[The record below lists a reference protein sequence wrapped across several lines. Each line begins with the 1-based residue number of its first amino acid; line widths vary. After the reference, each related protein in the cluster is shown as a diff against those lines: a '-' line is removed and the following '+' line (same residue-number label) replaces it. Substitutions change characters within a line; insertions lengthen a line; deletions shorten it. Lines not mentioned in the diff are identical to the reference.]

1 MKTIGMIGGMSWESS
16 QIYYQRANQLIKEKL
31 GGLHSA
37 KVILLSVDFAEI
49 AALQSTGQWDT
60 AGEIMAHAAYSLQ
73 LAGAD
78 LIILCTNTMH
88 KLTAEIEEKID
99 IPFLHIADATADAIK
114 KAGIKKVALLGTK
127 FTMEQDFYRGR
138 LSSLHQLEV
147 ITPNEAGR
155 NRVHEIIYQELCQ
168 GIINESSRQEYIAII
183 QQLIKLGAEGVI
195 LGCTEIA
202 MLIQQQNVEIPIFD
216 TTELH
221 IRYAI
226 QAACTEDVTLFWNK
240 NEYKTKYT

>member
-49 AALQSTGQWDT
+49 AALQSTGQWDK
-60 AGEIMAHAAYSLQ
+60 AEKIMAQAAYSLQ

-88 KLTAEIEEKID
+88 KLAAEIEAKIQ
-99 IPFLHIADATADAIK
+99 IPFLHIADATAAAIK
-114 KAGIKKVALLGTK
+114 TASLKKIALLGTK

-155 NRVHEIIYQELCQ
+155 NRVHDIIYQELCH
-168 GIINESSRQEYIAII
+168 GLVKESSKQEYIAII
-183 QQLIKLGAEGVI
+183 NQLIEQGAEGVI
-195 LGCTEIA
+195 MGCTEIT
-202 MLIQQQNVEIPIFD
+202 MLIQQQNVDIPIFD

-226 QAACTEDVTLFWNK
+226 HAACA
-240 NEYKTKYT
+240 

>member
-16 QIYYQRANQLIKEKL
+16 QIYYQRANQLVKEKL

-49 AALQSTGQWDT
+49 AELQSSGQWEK
-60 AGEIMAHAAYSLQ
+60 AGEIMAQAAYSLQ

-88 KLTAEIEEKID
+88 KLSAEIEAKIQ
-99 IPFLHIADATADAIK
+99 IPFLHIADATATAIK
-114 KAGIKKVALLGTK
+114 TAGLKKIALLGTK

-138 LSSLHQLEV
+138 LVDQHQLEV
-147 ITPNEAGR
+147 LTPDEADR
-155 NRVHEIIYQELCQ
+155 NKVHEIIYQELCR
-168 GIINESSRQEYIAII
+168 GIIKDTSREEYIAII
-183 QQLIKLGAEGVI
+183 NQLIERGAEGVI
-195 LGCTEIA
+195 LGCTEIT
-202 MLIQQQNVEIPIFD
+202 MLIQQQNVTIPIFD

-221 IRYAI
+221 VRYAVNT
-226 QAACTEDVTLFWNK
+226 ACAE
-240 NEYKTKYT
+240 

>member
-16 QIYYQRANQLIKEKL
+16 QIYYQRANQLVKEKL

-49 AALQSTGQWDT
+49 AELQSSGQWEK
-60 AGEIMAHAAYSLQ
+60 AGEIMAQAAYSLQ

-88 KLTAEIEEKID
+88 KLSAEIEAKIQ
-99 IPFLHIADATADAIK
+99 IPFLHIADATATAIK
-114 KAGIKKVALLGTK
+114 TAGLKKIALLGTK

-138 LSSLHQLEV
+138 LVDQHQLEV
-147 ITPNEAGR
+147 LTPDEADR
-155 NRVHEIIYQELCQ
+155 NKVHEIIYQELCR
-168 GIINESSRQEYIAII
+168 GIIKDTSREEYIAII
-183 QQLIKLGAEGVI
+183 NQLIERGAEGVI
-195 LGCTEIA
+195 LGCTEIT
-202 MLIQQQNVEIPIFD
+202 MLIQQQNVDIPIFD

-221 IRYAI
+221 VRYAVNT
-226 QAACTEDVTLFWNK
+226 ACAE
-240 NEYKTKYT
+240 

>member
-37 KVILLSVDFAEI
+37 KAILLSVDFAEI
-49 AALQSTGQWDT
+49 AALQSTGQWDK
-60 AGEIMAHAAYSLQ
+60 AGEIMAQSAYSLQ

-88 KLTAEIEEKID
+88 KLAAEIEAKIQ
-99 IPFLHIADATADAIK
+99 IPFLHIADATAAEIK

-127 FTMEQDFYRGR
+127 FTMEHDFYRGR
-138 LSSLHQLEV
+138 LTSQHQLEV
-147 ITPNEAGR
+147 ITPREAVR

-168 GIINESSRQEYIAII
+168 GIIKESSRQEYMTII
-183 QQLIKLGAEGVI
+183 NQLTEQGAEGII
-195 LGCTEIA
+195 LGCTEIT
-202 MLIQQQNVEIPIFD
+202 MLIKQQDMDIPLFD

-221 IRYAI
+221 IRFAI
-226 QAACTEDVTLFWNK
+226 DAACTDIPPKF
-240 NEYKTKYT
+240 

>member
-49 AALQSTGQWDT
+49 AALQSTGQWDK
-60 AGEIMAHAAYSLQ
+60 AGEIMAQAAYSLQ

-88 KLTAEIEEKID
+88 KLAAEIEAKIQ
-99 IPFLHIADATADAIK
+99 IPFLHIADATAAAIK
-114 KAGIKKVALLGTK
+114 TAGIKKIALLGTK
-127 FTMEQDFYRGR
+127 FTMEQDFYCGR
-138 LSSLHQLEV
+138 LSKLHQLEV
-147 ITPNEAGR
+147 ITPEEAGR
-155 NRVHEIIYQELCQ
+155 NRVHDIIYQELCQ
-168 GIINESSRQEYIAII
+168 GIVKESSRQEYIAII
-183 QQLIKLGAEGVI
+183 NQLIEQGAEGVI
-195 LGCTEIA
+195 LGCTEIT
-202 MLIQQQNVEIPIFD
+202 MLIKQQDVDIPIFD

-221 IRYAI
+221 IRHAI
-226 QAACTEDVTLFWNK
+226 HTACA
-240 NEYKTKYT
+240 

>member
-49 AALQSTGQWDT
+49 AALQSTGQWDK
-60 AGEIMAHAAYSLQ
+60 AEKIMAQAAYSLQ

-88 KLTAEIEEKID
+88 KLAAEIEAKIQ
-99 IPFLHIADATADAIK
+99 IPFLHIADATAAAIK
-114 KAGIKKVALLGTK
+114 TAGLKKIALLGTK

-155 NRVHEIIYQELCQ
+155 NRVHDIIYQELCH
-168 GIINESSRQEYIAII
+168 GLVKESSKQEYIAII
-183 QQLIKLGAEGVI
+183 NQLIEQGAEGVI
-195 LGCTEIA
+195 MGCTEIT
-202 MLIQQQNVEIPIFD
+202 MLIQQQNVDIPIFD

-226 QAACTEDVTLFWNK
+226 HAACA
-240 NEYKTKYT
+240 

>member
-16 QIYYQRANQLIKEKL
+16 QIYYQRANQLVKEKL

-49 AALQSTGQWDT
+49 ADLQSSGQWEK
-60 AGEIMAHAAYSLQ
+60 AGEIMAQAAYSLQ

-88 KLTAEIEEKID
+88 KLSAEIEAKIQ
-99 IPFLHIADATADAIK
+99 IPFLHIADATATAIK
-114 KAGIKKVALLGTK
+114 TAGLKKIALLGTK

-138 LSSLHQLEV
+138 LVDQHQLEV
-147 ITPNEAGR
+147 LTPDEADR
-155 NRVHEIIYQELCQ
+155 NKVHEIIYQELCR
-168 GIINESSRQEYIAII
+168 GIIKDTSREEYIAII
-183 QQLIKLGAEGVI
+183 NQLIERGAEGVI
-195 LGCTEIA
+195 LGCTEIT
-202 MLIQQQNVEIPIFD
+202 MLIQQQNVTIPIFD

-221 IRYAI
+221 VRYAVNT
-226 QAACTEDVTLFWNK
+226 ACAE
-240 NEYKTKYT
+240 

>member
-49 AALQSTGQWDT
+49 ASLQSAGQWDK
-60 AGEIMAHAAYSLQ
+60 AGEIMAQAAYSLQ
-73 LAGAD
+73 LADAD

-88 KLTAEIEEKID
+88 KLAAAIEAKIQ
-99 IPFLHIADATADAIK
+99 IPFLHIADATAAAIK
-114 KAGIKKVALLGTK
+114 TAGLKKIALLGTK

-138 LSSLHQLEV
+138 LSRLHQLEV

-155 NRVHEIIYQELCQ
+155 NRVHDIIYQELCH
-168 GIINESSRQEYIAII
+168 GLVKESSKQEYIAII
-183 QQLIKLGAEGVI
+183 NQLIEQGAEGVI
-195 LGCTEIA
+195 LGCTEIT
-202 MLIQQQNVEIPIFD
+202 MLIKQQDVDIPIFD

-226 QAACTEDVTLFWNK
+226 HTACA
-240 NEYKTKYT
+240 

>member
-49 AALQSTGQWDT
+49 ADLQSTGQWET

-88 KLTAEIEEKID
+88 KLTAEIEAKIQ

-114 KAGIKKVALLGTK
+114 TAGIKKVALLGTK

-138 LSSLHQLEV
+138 LANLHQLEV
-147 ITPNEAGR
+147 IVPDEAGR

-168 GIINESSRQEYIAII
+168 GTVKESSRQEYIAII
-183 QQLIKLGAEGVI
+183 NQLIEQGAEGVI
-195 LGCTEIA
+195 LGCTEIT
-202 MLIQQQNVEIPIFD
+202 MLINQQDVDITIFD

-226 QAACTEDVTLFWNK
+226 NTACAEHS
-240 NEYKTKYT
+240 TKLE